1 MLLAQMTDR
10 ELIWRTFLCE
20 AWGPSPERAR
30 DLTELE
36 TVVLQRASAKTLF
49 LQFKEAREQGA
60 QAFSLAQHLSLIM
73 RDHGEHA
80 AREWSASQAGSLP
93 SRVVTHLNRE
103 FQIQSSYR
111 QAKNRPGN
119 RTDPGSSVRTSLIDG
134 QHPNALRRQKP
145 APFWEIY
152 IDETGSV
159 FDETAKELS
168 ETHKVGRI
176 VAIAVPAGARLP
188 PIHAFHAA
196 TSSPQEVDEVLQRVL
211 DAPVGILGFSVQD
224 ETARHRYWIGHVL
237 HLIRWTLLQL
247 PVPTGGQRCRVEIF
261 IEQRE
266 SYNKDT
272 DLSVAARA
280 LESELSVVDPDR
292 FAELALDLK
301 FMAKDHPMDGYVDA
315 VAFTWGSPAIASKAR
330 LQQSKLIGHCLVAA
344 DEIGLHHLY
353 LALSRTGELAAPDWY
368 ALCSAVVSD
377 PEGGFLGREL
387 ERLGKSMAERPGQ
400 WQSYLA
406 EVQMRLQSK
415 QYELLEL
422 GHAVVWLQT
431 FAGHGQT
438 LPGVLKLQLDSSNL
452 ALANHRG
459 QIDKNLVIACLDG
472 VQRLRDEASQ
482 MACEALLRMV
492 SATTNSFEFHILE
505 KVIAD
510 WLAEPVAVAGLAN
523 YGKLQSVRGQ
533 LLAFKGRPDEAL
545 PWFDKALASFERL
558 SDFIQ
563 ANREIRQT
571 QVYRLIAW
579 MDAARFQAGLDR
591 EAKVTQLMAA
601 LSQHF
606 SDEEPSA
613 ISRSIAWT
621 SQDDR
626 FDHHLWLRAMVCFPT
641 ELAEARRVY
650 LKEISNWKMGQD
662 YPWALIQAYRA
673 WLLFDAGRVGEAR
686 RSFEEAIEICLDAEQ
701 GTTLHWMAEVLLQLA
716 RALGTDIALD
726 FTGPDNRDGL
736 RSRLIQAPHDA
747 LSAFAQD
754 ARQAKMERD
763 RILAYLE
770 ACLPFNFH

>member
-1 MLLAQMTDR
+1 MTDR
-10 ELIWRTFLCE
+10 ELIWKTFLCE

-36 TVVLQRASAKTLF
+36 TVVLQRPSAKTLF

-60 QAFSLAQHLSLIM
+60 QAFNLAQHLSLIM
-73 RDHGEHA
+73 REQGEHA

-103 FQIQSSYR
+103 FERQSSYR
-111 QAKNRPGN
+111 QAKNKPGN
-119 RTDPGSSVRTSLIDG
+119 QTDPGSSVRTSLIDG

-159 FDETAKELS
+159 FDESTKDLL

-176 VAIAVPAGARLP
+176 VAIAVPTGAGLP

-196 TSSPQEVDEVLQRVL
+196 TSSPQQVDQVLQRVL

-247 PVPTGGQRCRVEIF
+247 PVPTEGQPCRVEIF

-272 DLSVAARA
+272 DLSVAART
-280 LESELSVVDPDR
+280 LESELSVIDPDR
-292 FAELALDLK
+292 FAKLALDLK
-301 FMAKDHPMDGYVDA
+301 FMGKDHPMDGYIDA
-315 VAFTWGSPAIASKAR
+315 VAFTWGSPAKASKAR
-330 LQQSKLIGHCLVAA
+330 LKQSELFGHCLIAA

-353 LALSRTGELAAPDWY
+353 LALSRTGELSATDWY
-368 ALCSAVVSD
+368 TLCSAAVSD
-377 PEGGFLGREL
+377 PEGGFLSREL
-387 ERLGKSMAERPGQ
+387 ERLGNRMAELPGQ

-406 EVQMRLQSK
+406 EVQLRLQSK

-422 GHAVVWLQT
+422 GHAIAWLQAH
-431 FAGHGQT
+431 AGQGET

-505 KVIAD
+505 SVIAD

-523 YGKLQSVRGQ
+523 FGKLQSVQGQ
-533 LLAFKGRPDEAL
+533 LHAFKGKPGQAL

-558 SDFIQ
+558 SDSVQ
-563 ANREIRQT
+563 AKREIRQT
-571 QVYRLIAW
+571 EIYRLIAS
-579 MDAARFQAGLDR
+579 MDAARFPGGLDG
-591 EAKVTQLMAA
+591 EAKVTQFMAA
-601 LSQHF
+601 VSRHF
-606 SDEEPSA
+606 SDHAPSV
-613 ISRSIAWT
+613 ISRSMARA

-650 LKEISNWKMGQD
+650 VQESSNWKMGQD
-662 YPWALIQAYRA
+662 YPWALVQAYRA
-673 WLLFDAGRVGEAR
+673 WLLCDAGRAAEAR
-686 RSFEEAIEICLDAEQ
+686 RSFEDAIETCLDAEQ
-701 GTTLHWMAEVLLQLA
+701 GPTLQWMAEVLLHLA
-716 RALGTDIALD
+716 RALGIEIALN
-726 FTGPDNRDGL
+726 FTGRDNRDEL
-736 RSRLIQAPHDA
+736 RSRLVQAPHDA

-754 ARQAKMERD
+754 ASRAKMEHD
-763 RILAYLE
+763 RMLAHME